1 MHGGI
6 YEILNILLVYYI
18 LLFLL
23 YAVTEEE
30 VYRGILS
37 QPNAKDHC
45 LCFERRLV
53 DIDLHHPKVSRFVE
67 LEKPGLLIY
76 SV

>member
-1 MHGGI
+1 MS
-6 YEILNILLVYYI
+6 YI
-18 LLFLL
+18 IICCVIFTLCI
-23 YAVTEEE
+23 VTEEE

-67 LEKPGLLIY
+67 LEKPGLFIY
-76 SV
+76 IFAVSWTV